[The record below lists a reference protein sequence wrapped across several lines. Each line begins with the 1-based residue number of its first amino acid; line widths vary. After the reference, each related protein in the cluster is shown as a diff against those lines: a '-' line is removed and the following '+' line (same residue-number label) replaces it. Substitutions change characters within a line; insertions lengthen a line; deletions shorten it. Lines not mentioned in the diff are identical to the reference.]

1 MKCEKCGNEYPSLY
15 YFASERI
22 CKTCYNQMSPEEQSQ
37 IPLMVYDNMQNN
49 EYGWRAPFSY
59 RLGAALLDI
68 AFLAIIMTIVM
79 FASGIISDYSYV
91 FQKMLSNP
99 ELLNEF
105 IRAIMPYSFVVTF
118 LYYSLEIFTAGTLG
132 KLVMGLQIADERRIT
147 AGYEKLA
154 IRFFFKHLDT
164 ILSLVGFL
172 SLISV
177 IDTLS
182 GVAGF
187 IILVGFFFVLAE
199 KRQAFHDMI
208 AKTAVFRRV
217 DVLEN
222 ENN

>member
-1 MKCEKCGNEYPSLY
+1 
-15 YFASERI
+15 
-22 CKTCYNQMSPEEQSQ
+22 
-37 IPLMVYDNMQNN
+37 
-49 EYGWRAPFSY
+49 
-59 RLGAALLDI
+59 
-68 AFLAIIMTIVM
+68 MTIVM